1 MKRWGVFLDRDGTIV
16 PDVNYAST
24 PQELVLYRR
33 AGAALRELSR
43 AGATL
48 IVVSNQSA
56 VARGYLDMKGLARMD
71 DRLRAICKK
80 AGVRLDAIYN
90 CPHHPDFTGPCR
102 CRKPEPG
109 LIRKGLR
116 DFHLSP
122 SHCYLVGDHGTDLEA
137 GRRVGLTTV
146 HVLTGHGLRHRKDI
160 ARRKLADHVA
170 RDLGSAAEW
179 ILRARSDASGGASR
193 RGT

>member
-16 PDVNYAST
+16 PDVNYANK
-24 PQELVLYRR
+24 PHQLVLYRR
-33 AGAALRELSR
+33 SGAALRELSR

-71 DRLRAICKK
+71 ERLRAICRR
-80 AGVRLDAIYN
+80 AGARLDAIYN
-90 CPHHPDFTGPCR
+90 CPHHPDFSGPCR

-116 DFHLSP
+116 TFNLSP
-122 SHCYLVGDHGTDLEA
+122 SRCFLVGDHGTDLEA
-137 GRRVGLTTV
+137 GRRVGLKTV
-146 HVLTGHGLRHRKDI
+146 HVLTGHGLRHRKEI
-160 ARRKLADHVA
+160 ERQQLADHVS
-170 RDLGSAAEW
+170 RDLGSAVEW
-179 ILRARSDASGGASR
+179 ILSVRSAVSESR
-193 RGT
+193 RER

>member
-1 MKRWGVFLDRDGTIV
+1 MKPWGVFLDRDGTIV
-16 PDVNYAST
+16 PDVNYANK
-24 PQELVLYRR
+24 PHHLVLYRR
-33 AGAALRELSR
+33 AGAALRQLSR

-56 VARGYLDMKGLARMD
+56 VARGYLDMEGLSRMD
-71 DRLRAICKK
+71 DRLRALCKK
-80 AGVRLDAIYN
+80 AGAQIDAIYN
-90 CPHHPDFTGPCR
+90 CPHHPDFSGPCR

-116 DFHLSP
+116 SFRLSP
-122 SHCYLVGDHGTDLEA
+122 SRCFMVGDHGTDLEA
-137 GRRVGLTTV
+137 GRRAGLKTV

-160 ARRKLADHVA
+160 ARRELADHVA
-170 RDLGSAAEW
+170 RDLGSAADW
-179 ILRARSDASGGASR
+179 ILRARSEARGASR